1 MCHLSCCFLQA
12 DGDDKD
18 VVMCHDEAMDQFYM
32 STGHDRFINCRKLN
46 QTSGGAEGKAK
57 AVEHLLREIEAEKVE
72 RAACET
78 SVRKCIESVET
89 SCMKVSPCAGCGCM
103 ATGLVVS
110 TLSQGGCESLRV
122 SVESEQSMEQEMA
135 MLSACQWPSGEA
147 MFPNAK
153 SAHTVHGHN
162 GRLYHL
168 DRAGCD
174 GERVQMCAKC
184 TKACN
189 AHGAESDVWP
199 PNMVVGG
206 SDFGSPSLLG
216 LEPLSLAERIVVSKV
231 RVFDSII
238 KLSSHNG
245 GGQNALKGHV
255 VSFKHDAAEQAA
267 NVGSVIPRSVAP
279 TR

>member
-18 VVMCHDEAMDQFYM
+18 VVMCHGGAMDQFHT

-89 SCMKVSPCAGCGCM
+89 SCMKASPCAGCGCM

-110 TLSQGGCESLRV
+110 TLSQGGCQSLRV

-135 MLSACQWPSGEA
+135 MLSAC
-147 MFPNAK
+147 
-153 SAHTVHGHN
+153 HGT
-162 GRLYHL
+162 
-168 DRAGCD
+168 
-174 GERVQMCAKC
+174 M
-184 TKACN
+184 
-189 AHGAESDVWP
+189 
-199 PNMVVGG
+199 
-206 SDFGSPSLLG
+206 
-216 LEPLSLAERIVVSKV
+216 
-231 RVFDSII
+231 
-238 KLSSHNG
+238 
-245 GGQNALKGHV
+245 
-255 VSFKHDAAEQAA
+255 
-267 NVGSVIPRSVAP
+267 
-279 TR
+279 